1 LAIAHCVFLRDSGR
15 RPIALRAS
23 RHYASTM
30 ASFPALDFSAFVE
43 QKRQERL
50 EGALPTGHDYAYSA
64 DQTTRAAF
72 ERVKA
77 VEIAVSSSVRMFKQ
91 VWKNQLLGNSVKV
104 SDRQFPRIH
113 SLVRECTKTLGI
125 EMPQVYIVN
134 SPVMNAATYGTDT
147 ESVIMVHSALVD
159 HYTDQE
165 LMMVLGHE
173 CGHIHNRHVVY
184 LTALHYLT
192 QVAGVFLRW
201 IVEPASIVLRAWSRR
216 AEITCDRAGML
227 CAKDAKVSARAL
239 TKLVLG
245 SRKLYDEFDLEVFL
259 EQYALS
265 QEGIGRYMEA
275 FASHPWLPK
284 RVLAMREFEKSAL
297 YGKHVGALG
306 EGKAMS
312 EVDERVRAL
321 LQGDA

>member
-1 LAIAHCVFLRDSGR
+1 
-15 RPIALRAS
+15 
-23 RHYASTM
+23 M
-30 ASFPALDFSAFVE
+30 ATFPDIDFPAFVA
-43 QKRQERL
+43 QKRQERQ
-50 EGALPTGHDYAYSA
+50 ESTLPAGHEYAYTA

-77 VEIAVSSSVRMFKQ
+77 VELAVSSSVRMFKQ
-91 VWKNQLLGNSVKV
+91 VWKNQLLGNAVKV
-104 SDRQFPRIH
+104 SDRQFPRINA
-113 SLVRECTKTLGI
+113 LVRECTQTLSI

-134 SPVMNAATYGTDT
+134 NPVMNAATYGTDT
-147 ESVIMVHSALVD
+147 ESVIMVNSALVD
-159 HYTDQE
+159 HYSDQE

-192 QVAGVFLRW
+192 QVAGMFVRW
-201 IVEPASIVLRAWSRR
+201 VVEPASIALRAWSRR

-227 CAKDAKVSARAL
+227 CARDAKVAARAL

-245 SRKLYDEFDLEVFL
+245 SRKLYEEFDIEVFL
-259 EQYALS
+259 EQYTQS
-265 QEGIGRYMEA
+265 QEGSGRYMEV

-284 RVLAMREFEKSAL
+284 RVLAMREFEKSTV
-297 YGKHVGALG
+297 YRKHANLG
-306 EGKAMS
+306 EGGVAMPD
-312 EVDERVRAL
+312 VDERVRAL